1 MESLPFVRCVGIGT
15 GVYQAVTKKAYDWR
29 LICVL
34 EGKGA
39 LELEGQTLETMPGQL
54 FLIPPG
60 TAYRACSPS
69 NQRIAVVNFDTDGT
83 FAHIAEPVLSVD
95 AAAFEEDKLLAT
107 PPIACLRETVY
118 TLPAA
123 EIPHLEELYGLYLR
137 QDPDPGRKR
146 FVLGARFAYIL
157 TKVLDPVKKPGRL
170 AARVYAYTVEH
181 ACEKLTVET
190 VARQFNY
197 SSSYVEKL
205 LHREYDTGFRQLIL
219 DTRLKKALWLLEN
232 TSDSCEQIAISLGF
246 CSSQHFSNAFF
257 KKYGRT
263 PRQCR

>member
-15 GVYQAVTKKAYDWR
+15 GVYQSVTKKAYDWR
-29 LICVL
+29 MICVL
-34 EGKGA
+34 EGKGI
-39 LELEGQTLETMPGQL
+39 LELAGKTLETLPGQL

-60 TAYRACSPS
+60 MAYRACSPL

-83 FAHIAEPVLSVD
+83 FAHIVEPVLSVD

-107 PPIACLRETVY
+107 PPIACLGETTY
-118 TLPAA
+118 TFPAA
-123 EIPHLEELYGLYLR
+123 EIPLLEELYGLYLR

-146 FVLGARFAYIL
+146 FVLGARFAYL
-157 TKVLDPVKKPGRL
+157 LSKVLDPVKKPSRI
-170 AARVYAYTVEH
+170 AAEIYQYTVEH

-197 SSSYVEKL
+197 SSFYVEKL

-219 DTRLKKALWLLEN
+219 ETRLKKGLWLLEN
-232 TSDSCEQIAISLGF
+232 TSDSYEQIALQLGF

>member
-107 PPIACLRETVY
+107 PPIACLRESVY

-123 EIPHLEELYGLYLR
+123 EIPLLEELYGLYLR

-170 AARVYAYTVEH
+170 AAR
-181 ACEKLTVET
+181 
-190 VARQFNY
+190 QFNY

-232 TSDSCEQIAISLGF
+232 PSDSCEQIAISLGF